1 MTTRDYELIG
11 LDFADLELRVFAHL
25 HERTMTDFNYAAL
38 AQRTCPDGYHATA
51 VPPGL
56 LMSSMMNAIN
66 ALAALDFIKKAYAYG
81 KPLPAA
87 LKPIADATTGTVF
100 TGELDG
106 HILHSILGI
115 ATEGGELL
123 EAAVKTLFNG
133 EAFDIVNFQEELGDV
148 AWYRAIGLNA
158 VGQTIDENDR
168 QNIDKLLERFPNK
181 FDAGLAIN
189 RDTAAERRVL
199 EGYDAELRDVTV
211 IDQGGGLVLSGK
223 IYDDRKG
230 RFPDGKDVITT
241 FVQSFDAHAEKVTT
255 KNSVYR
261 VQGDVK
267 NLSLLSNLNDD
278 HAEDLQDVE
287 IIAHG
292 PDHNRLRWLDED
304 GQIRLSGRIKLMP
317 FRAGDEYNGKYKGQ
331 LLATDETT
339 LYRINGTVT
348 DNSAYPAEPADAGS
362 A

>member
-11 LDFADLELRVFAHL
+11 LDFADLELRCFAHL
-25 HERTMTDFNYAAL
+25 HERTMTKPFEYATL
-38 AQRTCPDGYHATA
+38 AQRTCPDSYHVTA

-66 ALAALDFIKKAYAYG
+66 ALAALDVIKKAYAYG

-87 LKPIADATTGTVF
+87 LKPLADATDGTVF
-100 TGELDG
+100 AGELDG
-106 HILHSILGI
+106 HIVHAILGI

-158 VGQTIDENDR
+158 VGQPIIENDK
-168 QNIDKLLERFPNK
+168 QNIEKLLARFPDK
-181 FDAGLAIN
+181 FDANLAIN

-199 EGYDAELRDVTV
+199 EGED
-211 IDQGGGLVLSGK
+211 
-223 IYDDRKG
+223 
-230 RFPDGKDVITT
+230 F
-241 FVQSFDAHAEKVTT
+241 
-255 KNSVYR
+255 
-261 VQGDVK
+261 
-267 NLSLLSNLNDD
+267 
-278 HAEDLQDVE
+278 AEDLGDVE

-292 PDHNRLRWLDED
+292 PDHNRLRWTDDE
-304 GQIRLSGRIKLMP
+304 GTVRLSTRLVLMP
-317 FRAGDEYNGKYKGQ
+317 FRAAHEYNGKYKGQ
-331 LLATDETT
+331 LLATDDTT